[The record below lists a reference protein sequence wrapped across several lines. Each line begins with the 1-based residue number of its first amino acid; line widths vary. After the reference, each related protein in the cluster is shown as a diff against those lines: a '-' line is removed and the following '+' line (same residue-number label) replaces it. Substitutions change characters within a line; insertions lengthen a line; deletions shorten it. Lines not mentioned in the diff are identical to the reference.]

1 MVKTAANS
9 LLTLVLLASYLWGG
23 CVSCEQYFMLPSAR
37 HCCEAG
43 KCKTPK
49 VPTQQQKD
57 CERLALNHVP
67 EAHSHSE
74 ISAALATTPAL
85 FVLAPAPVRWLPAA
99 DFVIPSPPDL
109 PVLHASLLI

>member
-1 MVKTAANS
+1 MFKTAANS

-43 KCKTPK
+43 KCKTPSA
-49 VPTQQQKD
+49 PRQQKN

-74 ISAALATTPAL
+74 IAAAFAATPARVTL
-85 FVLAPAPVRWLPAA
+85 VLLPVRWI
-99 DFVIPSPPDL
+99 DVTQVPSPSPRDL
-109 PVLHASLLI
+109 LILNASLLI